1 MTDPG
6 KDLRLT
12 LAISTGLLLL
22 FKVSVLKTS
31 PKLQHSG
38 PGMEILFDLSHISDC
53 SLKLLKV
60 KHGAY
65 KTDTI

>member
-22 FKVSVLKTS
+22 FKVSVLKIPLNSSTQGQEWKS
-31 PKLQHSG
+31 Y
-38 PGMEILFDLSHISDC
+38 
-53 SLKLLKV
+53 V
-60 KHGAY
+60 
-65 KTDTI
+65 T